1 MAGSPDRPRC
11 SKCHHDCH
19 CDNLVCSHPMGVG
32 MTDKNAP
39 CGCGVCECT
48 PNRPDW
54 GQLMW
59 FFLISSIASS
69 IIGSA
74 ADSWFSETKMGK
86 WFYRKVDD
94 VASWA
99 SRKLGL
105 KVLADEENWKTKYP
119 NVSLKIDKLEARIK
133 QLEEK

>member
-1 MAGSPDRPRC
+1 MP
-11 SKCHHDCH
+11 
-19 CDNLVCSHPMGVG
+19 LL
-32 MTDKNAP
+32 
-39 CGCGVCECT
+39 CGNTRIV
-48 PNRPDW
+48 
-54 GQLMW
+54 W

-69 IIGSA
+69 IIGNA
-74 ADSWFSETKMGK
+74 TNSWFSETKMGK

-105 KVLADEENWKTKYP
+105 KVLANEADWKKNYP
-119 NVSLKIDKLEARIK
+119 NVALKIDNLEARIK

>member
-1 MAGSPDRPRC
+1 VGVVYANVHLIDPTRC
-11 SKCHHDCH
+11 EI
-19 CDNLVCSHPMGVG
+19 N
-32 MTDKNAP
+32 
-39 CGCGVCECT
+39 
-48 PNRPDW
+48 
-54 GQLMW
+54 MW
-59 FFLISSIASS
+59 FFLISSIASAV
-69 IIGSA
+69 IGSA

-105 KVLADEENWKTKYP
+105 KVLADETNWKTKYP

>member
-1 MAGSPDRPRC
+1 
-11 SKCHHDCH
+11 
-19 CDNLVCSHPMGVG
+19 
-32 MTDKNAP
+32 
-39 CGCGVCECT
+39 
-48 PNRPDW
+48 
-54 GQLMW
+54 MW

-105 KVLADEENWKTKYP
+105 KVLNNETNWKKKYP
-119 NVSLKIDKLEARIK
+119 NVSLKIDDLEARIET
-133 QLEEK
+133 LEKEKSNKVD

>member
-1 MAGSPDRPRC
+1 
-11 SKCHHDCH
+11 
-19 CDNLVCSHPMGVG
+19 
-32 MTDKNAP
+32 
-39 CGCGVCECT
+39 
-48 PNRPDW
+48 
-54 GQLMW
+54 MW
-59 FFLISSIASS
+59 FFLISSIASAV
-69 IIGSA
+69 IGSA
-74 ADSWFSETKMGK
+74 ADTWFADTKMGK

-105 KVLADEENWKTKYP
+105 KVLADEANWKTKYP

>member
-1 MAGSPDRPRC
+1 MLT
-11 SKCHHDCH
+11 
-19 CDNLVCSHPMGVG
+19 NM
-32 MTDKNAP
+32 P

-48 PNRPDW
+48 LIDPTRGIN
-54 GQLMW
+54 MW
-59 FFLISSIASS
+59 FFLISSIASAV
-69 IIGSA
+69 IGSA

-105 KVLADEENWKTKYP
+105 KVLQMKLIGRRNTQMSQKNDN
-119 NVSLKIDKLEARIK
+119 LEARIK
-133 QLEEK
+133 QLEEKK

>member
-1 MAGSPDRPRC
+1 M
-11 SKCHHDCH
+11 H
-19 CDNLVCSHPMGVG
+19 LLFGVG
-32 MTDKNAP
+32 WR
-39 CGCGVCECT
+39 V
-48 PNRPDW
+48 
-54 GQLMW
+54 MW

-105 KVLADEENWKTKYP
+105 KVLADETNWKTKYP
-119 NVSLKIDKLEARIK
+119 NVALKIDSLEARIK
-133 QLEEK
+133 QPEEKK

>member
-1 MAGSPDRPRC
+1 
-11 SKCHHDCH
+11 
-19 CDNLVCSHPMGVG
+19 MGVVYANVHLIDPTRRG
-32 MTDKNAP
+32 IN
-39 CGCGVCECT
+39 
-48 PNRPDW
+48 
-54 GQLMW
+54 MW

-69 IIGSA
+69 IIGNA
-74 ADSWFSETKMGK
+74 ADTWFADTKLGK

-105 KVLADEENWKTKYP
+105 KVLADETNWKTKHP
-119 NVSLKIDKLEARIK
+119 NISLKIDILEARLK

>member
-1 MAGSPDRPRC
+1 
-11 SKCHHDCH
+11 
-19 CDNLVCSHPMGVG
+19 
-32 MTDKNAP
+32 
-39 CGCGVCECT
+39 
-48 PNRPDW
+48 
-54 GQLMW
+54 MW
-59 FFLISSIASS
+59 FLILSSIASS

-74 ADSWFSETKMGK
+74 ADSWFADTKMGK

-99 SRKLGL
+99 ARKLGL
-105 KVLADEENWKTKYP
+105 KVLADETNWKTKYP

>member
-1 MAGSPDRPRC
+1 
-11 SKCHHDCH
+11 
-19 CDNLVCSHPMGVG
+19 
-32 MTDKNAP
+32 
-39 CGCGVCECT
+39 
-48 PNRPDW
+48 
-54 GQLMW
+54 MW

-74 ADSWFSETKMGK
+74 ADSWFSETKLGK

-105 KVLADEENWKTKYP
+105 KVLQNEENWKTKSP
-119 NVSLKIDKLEARIK
+119 NVAKKIDNLDARIK